1 MTAEIA
7 VISRSA
13 VTLAADSA
21 MTMNVRGVEKIYASA
36 DKLFELSLFDPI
48 GAMVFNNLEF
58 MGAPLD
64 VIVKQFRA
72 SSFCVSFSKA
82 SAVPDAFFEYLIKV
96 WTPEKAVQDQHV
108 SSLVRSL
115 LDALRGDF
123 EARVTVA
130 INNYTAGS
138 SVPDFRAMFLEVINE
153 YTDLCLRNP
162 PSVCFAGMQ
171 DSDVVAYHND
181 EIERA
186 INLSLSKLPMEPSD
200 MGLLKRLAGAFLFHD
215 IYSEHF
221 TGLVFAGF
229 GSSEMFP
236 SLYSYEIDGIIA
248 TKLKK
253 RNKHQISKS
262 QGELSAE
269 IIPFAQRDIVDRYLE
284 GMDSEFESEIYNY
297 FDATMKSVGQGL
309 FSGIKGLG
317 KDTKNLI
324 SNQLNTLIQSALD
337 DFKNRLVTG
346 LREKFRQQMED
357 MVLFMPKQDL
367 ANLAEALVNITS
379 LKRRFS
385 GDKET
390 VAGPIDVAVISK
402 SDGFVWVKRKH
413 YFDGQLNPR
422 YFVRKFGSTHPQ
434 R

>member
-36 DKLFELSLFDPI
+36 DKLFELSLLDPI

-72 SSFCVSFSKA
+72 SRFCVSFSNA
-82 SAVPDAFFEYLIKV
+82 SAAPDAFFDYLTKV
-96 WTPEKAVQDQHV
+96 WTPGKPGQDQHV

-115 LDALRGDF
+115 LDSLRLDF
-123 EARVTVA
+123 ESQVTEA
-130 INNYTAGS
+130 INNYSPGGAF
-138 SVPDFRAMFLEVINE
+138 PEFRTMFLNVVKE
-153 YTDLCLRNP
+153 YTDTCMSNP
-162 PSVCFAGMQ
+162 PSACFAGMQ
-171 DSDVVAYHND
+171 VSDIITYHNE

-186 INLSLSKLPMEPSD
+186 ITLGVSKIPFQSGD
-200 MGLLKRLAGAFLFHD
+200 MDLLKNLVGAFLFHD
-215 IYSEHF
+215 IYSDHF
-221 TGLVFAGF
+221 TDLVFAGF

-253 RNKHQISKS
+253 RSKHQIVKS
-262 QGELSAE
+262 QGEPSAD
-269 IIPFAQRDIVDRYLE
+269 IIPFAQRNIVDRYLE
-284 GMDSEFESEIYNY
+284 GMDTEFENEIYKC

-309 FSGIKGLG
+309 FKGIKGLS
-317 KDTKNLI
+317 KDTRSKI
-324 SNQLNTLIQSALD
+324 SNQMTTLTQSALD
-337 DFKNRLVTG
+337 DFKNKFVVG

-402 SDGFVWVKRKH
+402 SDGFVWVKHKH
-413 YFDGQLNPR
+413 YFDAKLNPR
-422 YFVRKFGSTHPQ
+422 YFVRKFGSTHS
-434 R
+434 

>member
-36 DKLFELSLFDPI
+36 DKLFELSLLDPI

-64 VIVKQFRA
+64 VIMKQFRA
-72 SSFCVSFSKA
+72 SSFCVSFSNA
-82 SAVPDAFFEYLIKV
+82 SAVPDAFFDYLIKV
-96 WTPEKAVQDQHV
+96 WTPAKSGQDQHV

-115 LDALRGDF
+115 LDTLRLDF
-123 EARVTVA
+123 DARVTVA
-130 INNYTAGS
+130 INSYTEGS
-138 SVPDFRAMFLEVINE
+138 SFPDFRAMFLDVVKE
-153 YTDLCLRNP
+153 YIGTCVSYP
-162 PSVCFAGMQ
+162 PSACFAGMK
-171 DSDVVAYHND
+171 DSDIVAYHND

-186 INLSLSKLPMEPSD
+186 ITLGLSKLPFQPND
-200 MGLLKRLAGAFLFHD
+200 MGLLKTLAGAYLFHD

-253 RNKHQISKS
+253 KNKHQIAKS
-262 QGELSAE
+262 QGEPSAE

-284 GMDSEFESEIYNY
+284 GMDSEFENEIYNY
-297 FDATMKSVGQGL
+297 FDATLKSVGQGL
-309 FSGIKGLG
+309 FNGIKGVNA
-317 KDTKNLI
+317 DTRKRI
-324 SNQLNTLIQSALD
+324 SNQMKTLTQSALD
-337 DFKNRLVTG
+337 DFKNKLVVG

-422 YFVRKFGSTHPQ
+422 YFVRKFGSTNPQ